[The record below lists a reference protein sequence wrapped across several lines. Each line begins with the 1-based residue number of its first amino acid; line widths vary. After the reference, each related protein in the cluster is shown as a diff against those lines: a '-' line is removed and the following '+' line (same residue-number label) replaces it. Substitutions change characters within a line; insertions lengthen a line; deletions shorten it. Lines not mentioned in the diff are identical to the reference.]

1 MKWDC
6 EEAFSVVVTPRH
18 LAANSAGVSV
28 RWLNDPLGIARSRR
42 RQDAHPCRRRTSLDL
57 GGLYDGDG

>member
-6 EEAFSVVVTPRH
+6 GDAFSVMVTPRH

-28 RWLNDPLGIARSRR
+28 GWTNDSFPFPIRCLGYCTGVAF
-42 RQDAHPCRRRTSLDL
+42 T
-57 GGLYDGDG
+57 